1 GDLVRRPRP
10 GVATGLGKIP
20 WQDADFSRRMLAE
33 HLSQAH
39 DWASRRSDVIARQ
52 VDYLDR
58 LLPQKGGCVL
68 DLGCGPGFYT
78 HRLAARGH
86 HCVGIDFGP
95 AAIDYAVAH
104 AVEDDLAI
112 DY

>member
-1 GDLVRRPRP
+1 
-10 GVATGLGKIP
+10 
-20 WQDADFSRRMLAE
+20 MLAE

-68 DLGCGPGFYT
+68 DLGCGPGNSTELVAERFPD
-78 HRLAARGH
+78 AEV
-86 HCVGIDFGP
+86 VGIDSS
-95 AAIDYAVAH
+95 A
-104 AVEDDLAI
+104 
-112 DY
+112 